1 MKDKLKPLTLAD
13 IAEPRSR
20 DLPLARVIR
29 RGLRGVW
36 HRLPPRQMTRF
47 VTIGGIRYAIDYRE
61 TEARKLLRQG
71 YYEREQIVFFFNE
84 ARMRGARVFLDV
96 GANFGYYSLLAAR
109 LGIFDEIHAFEPHP
123 ETYKRL
129 LWHIKANNFD
139 GAITPHNIAA
149 SDGVRQMR
157 MQQVKGGN
165 SGKLQVL
172 AGSDSS
178 GDNAPPDTVV
188 INAAPLDSVLAL
200 RGKKVCAKIDVEGH
214 EMSALD
220 GARELL
226 AHNDS
231 LLQIEIFPMYAER
244 IPAIVARGFSLINYC
259 NRDFYFVREAQQ

>member
-20 DLPLARVIR
+20 DLPLAQVMR
-29 RGLRGVW
+29 RGWRGVW

-84 ARMRGARVFLDV
+84 ARARGARVFLDV

-149 SDGVRQMR
+149 SDGIRQMR
-157 MQQVKGGN
+157 MRQVKGGN

-172 AGSDSS
+172 AGADSP
-178 GDNAPPDTVV
+178 DNAPSGTVV
-188 INAAPLDSVLAL
+188 INAAPLDTVLAF
-200 RGKKVCAKIDVEGH
+200 RGKNVCVKMDVEGH

-231 LLQIEIFPMYAER
+231 FLQIEIFPMHAER
-244 IPAIVARGFSLINYC
+244 IPAIIARGFSLITYR
-259 NRDFYFVREAQQ
+259 NRDFYFTGEAQQ

>member
-20 DLPLARVIR
+20 DLPLAQVMR

-84 ARMRGARVFLDV
+84 ARARGARVFLDV

-129 LWHIKANNFD
+129 LWHIRANNFE
-139 GAITPHNIAA
+139 GVITPHNIAA

-172 AGSDSS
+172 ADSHS
-178 GDNAPPDTVV
+178 SAAAAPPDTVV
-188 INAAPLDSVLAL
+188 INAAPLDSALAL
-200 RGKKVCAKIDVEGH
+200 RGRSVCVKIDVEGH

-244 IPAIVARGFSLINYC
+244 IPAIIARGFSLITYR
-259 NRDFYFVREAQQ
+259 NRDFYFAGEAQQ

>member
-20 DLPLARVIR
+20 DLPLARVMR
-29 RGLRGVW
+29 RGWRGVW

-61 TEARKLLRQG
+61 PIMRTVLRRG
-71 YYEREQIVFFFNE
+71 YREPEQIVFFFNE
-84 ARMRGARVFLDV
+84 ARARGASVFLDV

-139 GAITPHNIAA
+139 GAITPHNVAA

-165 SGKLQVL
+165 SGILQVL
-172 AGSDSS
+172 ADSPD
-178 GDNAPPDTVV
+178 DNAPPGTVV
-188 INAAPLDSVLAL
+188 INAVPLDSALAF
-200 RGKKVCAKIDVEGH
+200 RGKNVCVKIDVEGH

-231 LLQIEIFPMYAER
+231 LLQIEISSTHAER
-244 IPAIVARGFSLINYC
+244 IPAIVARGFSLIGY
-259 NRDFYFVREAQQ
+259 RDADFYFVREAQQ